1 MKVSM
6 SRRYAIIEAPS
17 NLGLRPDG
25 VEKLAGRLLSHGLA
39 ERLQARHAAR
49 LSVPPYDFVRDPE
62 TMTLN
67 AAAIAAWSPTLADAV
82 GQVLD
87 AAEFPVVLGGDC
99 SILLG
104 PMLALKRRGRYGL
117 LFIDGHADFYQPEAD
132 PTGEA
137 ASMELAFATGHGPRL
152 LADIDG
158 QGPLVAEEDVFVFGY
173 RDGEQQ
179 IRDGSQPLPLPIRAL
194 DLTAVRGMGIEAAA
208 TEAVEHLT
216 RAGLA
221 GFFIHL
227 DADCLDDE
235 IMPAVEYRLD
245 DGLSLDEL
253 KTTLRVALYG
263 GKAIGLEVTI
273 YNPDLDED
281 GSAGLE
287 LTEALAQVLG
297 TSAPTT

>member
-1 MKVSM
+1 
-6 SRRYAIIEAPS
+6 
-17 NLGLRPDG
+17 
-25 VEKLAGRLLSHGLA
+25 
-39 ERLQARHAAR
+39 
-49 LSVPPYDFVRDPE
+49 
-62 TMTLN
+62 
-67 AAAIAAWSPTLADAV
+67 
-82 GQVLD
+82 
-87 AAEFPVVLGGDC
+87 
-99 SILLG
+99 
-104 PMLALKRRGRYGL
+104 
-117 LFIDGHADFYQPEAD
+117 
-132 PTGEA
+132 
-137 ASMELAFATGHGPRL
+137 
-152 LADIDG
+152 
-158 QGPLVAEEDVFVFGY
+158 VFGY

-263 GKAIGLEVTI
+263 GKAVGLEVTI

-287 LTEALAQVLG
+287 LTEALAQALG
-297 TSAPTT
+297 TSAPTA